1 MMTMTS
7 EQKERFCLL
16 AAALLAPPDRLL
28 ETDLEQPELRAELK
42 EAVTDWGDPEDLLS
56 PFFTQP
62 GTRPALSLLAEEYDR
77 LFLDPEGE
85 MVSLVEST
93 YKPWLTDA
101 TGDAAYNGSKGLL
114 MGDPALHM
122 EDLYRGFSIE
132 ASEELST
139 MPDHLVAELEFLA
152 LLFRAGNTEHAAQF
166 VEDHLDWVKALE
178 KEIAGVAVHSFY
190 RKALSLVGL
199 FLTNEVHPEKV

>member
-1 MMTMTS
+1 MRS
-7 EQKERFCLL
+7 EQKERFCLF
-16 AAALLAPPDRLL
+16 AAALLAPPDGLL
-28 ETDLEQPELRAELK
+28 ETDLDQPELRAELE
-42 EAVTDWGDPEDLLS
+42 EAVMDWGDPEDLLS

-62 GTRPALSLLAEEYDR
+62 GTRPALSMLTEEYER

-93 YKPWLTDA
+93 YKAWLTDA
-101 TGDAAYNGSKGLL
+101 TAGVGYSGSKGLL

-122 EDLYRGFSIE
+122 EDLYREFSLE
-132 ASEELST
+132 TSEELHT

-166 VEDHLDWVKALE
+166 VEDHLDWVKAVE
-178 KEIAGVAVHSFY
+178 TEIAGVQAHSFY
-190 RKALSLVGL
+190 RKALNLVSL
-199 FLTNEVHPEKV
+199 FITNEVQLEKVQ